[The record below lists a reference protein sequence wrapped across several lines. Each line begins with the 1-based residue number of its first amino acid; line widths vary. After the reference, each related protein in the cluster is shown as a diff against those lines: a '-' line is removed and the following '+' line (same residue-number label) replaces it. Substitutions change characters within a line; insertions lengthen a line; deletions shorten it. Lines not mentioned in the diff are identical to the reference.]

1 MVPVALLILAAT
13 PAVAPAPDPA
23 CAPLAERV
31 AAGAA
36 PLGELVK
43 RCENKDVARAA
54 LAATVKPD
62 THGFIAAQKNGAGIA
77 AADLSPW
84 PDFPPARL
92 TWKGRCLARVEET
105 MPPATPVVP
114 LPCLDGAILT
124 EQTIEQSEDQ
134 RADYLKKTPALL
146 ARWNACAARR
156 PAERCLD
163 ELLPLSGSA
172 AHLDRD
178 VAAWI
183 AFRDTPSDDD
193 PARQARCALVL
204 ADAEAGLLAF
214 RCEGSL
220 VDIHCE
226 SWANVTF
233 KYADERELQTTC
245 ADDGKALVV
254 VANVGPAP
262 APACLSAARAAL
274 RAPRARFSEA
284 RVAALR
290 ACAPEPHKPRRS
302 DEASSDEEPEEH
314 DHLPPAARLL
324 IHRVLARQQ
333 ALFGPLRVPP
343 LCEKLGGACTKPQD
357 GGFARLLAEGCDT
370 RVWGVQPGAVG
381 GLGDGR
387 WGGGDDWRLLR
398 LPAASPPRQPA
409 FMETDVTIGGSV
421 RSGDVFANGERFGEP
436 IYNASDVICDS
447 CVAGK
452 ADHDLCRAYT
462 SGGSPDRDVDAEE
475 KRDWRKV
482 AAVVAA
488 AWPRASRRLARWQR
502 ELARGVR
509 LDPIEVEL
517 ESWDCT
523 PLLLDACTGDVGE
536 VCTGLSRDDT
546 SCEDGRLPD
555 GRCRQYH
562 FTRLPLLPAQPAKR

>member
-1 MVPVALLILAAT
+1 MVPVAWLILAAT
-13 PAVAPAPDPA
+13 PAAAPAPDPA

-36 PLGELVK
+36 PLGDLVK
-43 RCENKDVARAA
+43 RYEDKDARAA

-77 AADLSPW
+77 ARSQPVAG
-84 PDFPPARL
+84 FPARASHL
-92 TWKGRCLARVEET
+92 EGALPGARGDDLRPRRWCAPLSRRRDPDRADDQTGRR
-105 MPPATPVVP
+105 P
-114 LPCLDGAILT
+114 
-124 EQTIEQSEDQ
+124 
-134 RADYLKKTPALL
+134 RADYLKNTPALL
-146 ARWNACAARR
+146 ARWNACAAQR

-183 AFRDTPSDDD
+183 AFRDAPSDDD
-193 PARQARCALVL
+193 PGRQARCTLVL
-204 ADAEAGLLAF
+204 ADADAGLLAF

-274 RAPRARFSEA
+274 RAPRERFPAA

-290 ACAPEPHKPRRS
+290 DCAP
-302 DEASSDEEPEEH
+302 DEASSDDEPEKH
-314 DHLPPAARLL
+314 DHPPPAARLL
-324 IHRVLARQQ
+324 IHRVLARRRRCS
-333 ALFGPLRVPP
+333 ARSVSAPVREARRRLRGVRRRRVRAP
-343 LCEKLGGACTKPQD
+343 
-357 GGFARLLAEGCDT
+357 ARRGVRHQGL
-370 RVWGVQPGAVG
+370 GVQPGAVG

-387 WGGGDDWRLLR
+387 WGGGDNRRLLR

-409 FMETDVTIGGSV
+409 FMETDVTIGGLV

-452 ADHDLCRAYT
+452 ADPDLCRAYT
-462 SGGSPDRDVDAEE
+462 LGGSPDAM
-475 KRDWRKV
+475 
-482 AAVVAA
+482 
-488 AWPRASRRLARWQR
+488 
-502 ELARGVR
+502 
-509 LDPIEVEL
+509 
-517 ESWDCT
+517 
-523 PLLLDACTGDVGE
+523 
-536 VCTGLSRDDT
+536 
-546 SCEDGRLPD
+546 
-555 GRCRQYH
+555 
-562 FTRLPLLPAQPAKR
+562 